1 MKIPREQGKAIIKR
15 DIKCT
20 EFLEPS
26 KNNMYC
32 CPYCG
37 SGKGS
42 HGTGAVKYYPDSNTF
57 YCHACDK
64 GGDVIDAYTAT
75 TGADYNTALAY
86 LGGRAGINIDLP
98 ATAAEDFRE
107 RPQLHFYRETK
118 GGENKPQEK
127 KKDKDDKQAGNNK
140 KVAQIE
146 NNGRAEAEA
155 DYTTYYDICRSRLND
170 PAASSYL
177 QARGI
182 STDTAAAC
190 GIGYDPQADPA
201 TAPGATGDEYKAHP
215 AARLI
220 IPCSASHY
228 VARSID
234 PDTPAAYKAMNPNTQ
249 RGGGRVSLFNGQALK
264 EARIVF
270 ITEGAFDALSFIE
283 AGAAAVALNSKGNG
297 KLLLDMLQ
305 DHDGQPAFII
315 VPDNDSNP
323 NTAAD
328 TMKRAA
334 ALNSDLQGR
343 GYDSIVYN
351 VAGQYHDANDAL
363 QADPAAFK
371 RGIDAAIN
379 ELLRD
384 DLTDFLE
391 KITTEAYK
399 PHSTGLNFFDDLLGG
414 GIVQQS
420 ILLLMAAP
428 GTGKTTL
435 AQQLAETIAEHGQP
449 ALFLN
454 FEMSREQLLAKA
466 ISAKLYARGVDKSM
480 LGVLQG
486 YRWNIDERAQIEA
499 VIDEYRA
506 HNYPYIR
513 YNPPGA
519 TSELNGLLSYL
530 MATGAAAEAAGRP
543 APAVVVDYLHLITS
557 RDRLENTE
565 LIKQSIVGL
574 KDYAVR
580 YNTFVIAIS
589 ATNRDSSKAGRITLE
604 SGRDS
609 SNIEYT
615 GDYVISLNYDDID
628 SGKVKPGDVEKIAQL
643 QQATRRLMVLR
654 VLKNRLNIPG
664 KSARVMYDAK
674 HNMFYGA
681 ADEFIPAGGF
691 TFDDGAPAFDDDSDV
706 IRTI

>member
-1 MKIPREQGKAIIKR
+1 MKIPKEQGKAIIKR

-75 TGADYNTALAY
+75 TGADYIKALAY
-86 LGGRAGINIDLP
+86 LGGRAGINIELP
-98 ATAAEDFRE
+98 ATAAEDFNDSPR
-107 RPQLHFYRETK
+107 LYLYRGK
-118 GGENKPQEK
+118 GSGENKPHEK
-127 KKDKDDKQAGNNK
+127 KKEKDNKQAGNNK
-140 KVAQIE
+140 KAPQIE
-146 NNGRAEAEA
+146 NNGRTEAAA
-155 DYTTYYDICRSRLND
+155 DYTAYYDICRSRLND

-182 STDTAAAC
+182 SITTAEAC
-190 GIGYDPQADPA
+190 GIGYDPAADPA
-201 TAPGATGDEYKAHP
+201 AAPGATGNEYKAH
-215 AARLI
+215 AAPRLI
-220 IPCSASHY
+220 IPCSRAHY

-249 RGGGRVSLFNGQALK
+249 KGGGRVALFNAEALG
-264 EARIVF
+264 APIVF

-297 KLLLDMLQ
+297 KLLLDTLQ

-323 NTAAD
+323 DTAAD

-343 GYDSIVYN
+343 GYKSIVYN

-363 QADPAAFK
+363 QADAAAFK

-379 ELLRD
+379 ELSRD

-391 KITTEAYK
+391 KIQTEAYK

-466 ISAKLYARGVDKSM
+466 ISAKLYKRGIDKSM

-486 YRWNIDERAQIEA
+486 YRWNIDERAEIEA
-499 VIDEYRA
+499 TIDEYRRT
-506 HNYPYIR
+506 NYPYIK
-513 YNPPGA
+513 YNPAGV
-519 TSELNGLLSYL
+519 TSELSGLLSYL

-574 KDYAVR
+574 KEYAVK

-615 GDYVISLNYDDID
+615 GDYVISLNYDEID

-643 QQATRRLMVLR
+643 QQATRRLMILR

-691 TFDDGAPAFDDDSDV
+691 MYDDGAPAFDDDSD
-706 IRTI
+706 IIKTI